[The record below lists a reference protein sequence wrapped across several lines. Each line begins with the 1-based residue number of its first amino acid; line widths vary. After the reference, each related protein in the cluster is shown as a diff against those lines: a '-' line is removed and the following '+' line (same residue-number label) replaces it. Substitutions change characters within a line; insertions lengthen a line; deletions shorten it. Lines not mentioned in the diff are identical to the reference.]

1 MPDSTTHL
9 RRNEQRFGR
18 SLAVLLFELA
28 TGTDLFPKDI
38 NRDNMINEADRQVI
52 SFVSSDFTNCCGCA
66 GIGKLDCNQPRAA
79 GVSVQ
84 ASTWHYS
91 VAQTFDTGSDC
102 SVSVRQFC
110 CILYLASQPP

>member
-1 MPDSTTHL
+1 L
-9 RRNEQRFGR
+9 RMNEQRFGR

-52 SFVSSDFTNCCGCA
+52 SFVSSDYANCCRYA
-66 GIGKLDCNQPRAA
+66 GVGKLDCDQPKAA

-84 ASTWHYS
+84 ASTWHHS

-102 SVSVRQFC
+102 SVSMRQFC
-110 CILYLASQPP
+110 CILYLTSQPP